1 MAQVAQVAW
10 EDVIALFPDHIE
22 RLKLKRKRR
31 ESSTKVNVGAGGGAG
46 GDLFGPSYIRVLR
59 E

>member
-1 MAQVAQVAW
+1 MAQVAW

-46 GDLFGPSYIRVLR
+46 GDLFGPSYIRILR

>member
-1 MAQVAQVAW
+1 MAW
-10 EDVIALFPDHIE
+10 EDVVALFSDHIE

-31 ESSTKVNVGAGGGAG
+31 ESSTKVNVGAGRGAE